1 VIVGLEQS
9 MRRREFITLLGST
22 ATTWPLAALAQQST
36 LPIVGFV
43 NGGAADASERYLAGF
58 RKGLSETGYI
68 EGRNVAVE
76 YHWLEGQ
83 YDRLPAL
90 MADLVQR
97 QVAVIATPGS
107 IVATAAAKSATSTIP
122 IVFGAAGDPV
132 KLGLV
137 MSLSRPGGNATGTN
151 FFAFEVASKQL
162 GLLHEL
168 VPQAGR
174 IAILLNPNA
183 SSSIVEQA
191 VQDTARA
198 LGLKTIVFK
207 AGTPTEID
215 AAFASFAGERAD
227 ALFIEPDGFFSSRRV
242 QIATLAMR
250 DRLPAS
256 YVSREMVQAGL
267 LMSYGTNIAESFRQV
282 GIYTGTILKGVQPAD
297 LPVIQATKFEFVIN
311 LQTAKSLGL
320 DVSPGLLA
328 RADEVIE

>member
-107 IVATAAAKSATSTIP
+107 IVATVAAKSATSTIP